1 MEASPL
7 DEPTDTEVPPM
18 TAEDRLHPEYARI
31 TAAGRQEAARRQAE
45 AEAEAQ
51 RQRASAPPP
60 PTTEQKAENMA
71 KLAGATFLSG
81 AAGPLFGIR
90 DDLPSFKLYLDNFM
104 QEAGASGDPLER
116 LLLEQVLLGHHA
128 TGRLHFRAGTSQNLE
143 EVTACLAAV
152 ARLMAE
158 CRRTTLALQ
167 TYRDASAAGKAR
179 SSKVKPRR
187 QAGSADANGHGE
199 DGVATSSNTEVGSKN
214 RLNGYLNGTCHAP
227 EPALT

>member
-18 TAEDRLHPEYARI
+18 AAEDRLDPKYARI

-179 SSKVKPRR
+179 SRKPRR
-187 QAGSADANGHGE
+187 PAAAAVNGHAD
-199 DGVATSSNTEVGSKN
+199 DGAATLSNSEVVSKN